1 MVASAVGG
9 IPEVVRDNVTGRLV
23 RYDPVDPATF
33 EHDLADT
40 VNAVASDAAASA
52 MGVAGRERAEA
63 EFSWASI
70 AEQTLG
76 VYESVRR

>member
-1 MVASAVGG
+1 M
-9 IPEVVRDNVTGRLV
+9 VRDNVTGRLV
-23 RYDPVDPATF
+23 RYDPADPETF
-33 EHDLADT
+33 EHDLAET
-40 VNAVASDAAASA
+40 VNAVGSDAAAASA
-52 MGVAGRERAEA
+52 MGAAGRERADA